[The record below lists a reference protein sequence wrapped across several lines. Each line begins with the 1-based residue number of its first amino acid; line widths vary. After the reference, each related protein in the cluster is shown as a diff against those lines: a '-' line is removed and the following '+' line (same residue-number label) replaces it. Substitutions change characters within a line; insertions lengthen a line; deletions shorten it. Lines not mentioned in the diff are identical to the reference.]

1 MSTCQRVF
9 LLSLSLSLS
18 LSHTHTHTLPHLIRR
33 GGGKSSLPG
42 SKYLSH
48 LVARR
53 RWENSLSAKVMC
65 GFFVFLG
72 IYLFPTQMPK
82 LTEEVPLELQIQ
94 GTIGGVL
101 LSAGIIMYL
110 MGPWLQEMI
119 GWWSLG
125 LAPISSIVRQNL
137 HRLTSLSKPHSNS
150 TPSYYA
156 CMIPH
161 PGRHLCR
168 VFQSIPGRID
178 L

>member
-1 MSTCQRVF
+1 
-9 LLSLSLSLS
+9 
-18 LSHTHTHTLPHLIRR
+18 
-33 GGGKSSLPG
+33 
-42 SKYLSH
+42 
-48 LVARR
+48 
-53 RWENSLSAKVMC
+53 MC

-125 LAPISSIVRQNL
+125 LAPISSIVRKIL
-137 HRLTSLSKPHSNS
+137 DRLASLSNP
-150 TPSYYA
+150 
-156 CMIPH
+156 IPIL
-161 PGRHLCR
+161 PGLTM
-168 VFQSIPGRID
+168 PA
-178 L
+178 